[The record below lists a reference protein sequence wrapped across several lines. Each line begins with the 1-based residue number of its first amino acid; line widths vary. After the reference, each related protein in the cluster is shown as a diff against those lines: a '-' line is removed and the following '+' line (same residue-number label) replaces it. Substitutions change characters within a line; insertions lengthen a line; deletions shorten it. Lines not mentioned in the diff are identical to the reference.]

1 MIAATAGAGQSID
14 LARPFRPS
22 CPHRPANRSAV
33 QIAMKHK
40 FIAAVERLSGR
51 DVLAF
56 ISNNHVGLDMEIEL
70 FKLKP
75 NLNQTV
81 ESSSAST

>member
-1 MIAATAGAGQSID
+1 MD
-14 LARPFRPS
+14 LARPFRPF
-22 CPHRPANRSAV
+22 CPHRRANRSAF

-40 FIAAVERLSGR
+40 FIAAVERLSGL

-56 ISNNHVGLDMEIEL
+56 ISNHHVGPDMEIEL

-75 NLNQTV
+75 NPNETV
-81 ESSSAST
+81 ESSSART